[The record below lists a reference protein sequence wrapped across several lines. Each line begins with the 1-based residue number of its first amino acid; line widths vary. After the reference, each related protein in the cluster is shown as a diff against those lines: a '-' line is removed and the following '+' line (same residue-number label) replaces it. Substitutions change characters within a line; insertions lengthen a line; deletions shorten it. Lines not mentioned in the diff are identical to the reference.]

1 MKFAFFVKNGEALL
15 DGNLEEPVDTAAL
28 TTQFTSN
35 GLSNYMIKSTAQLT
49 SARNL
54 RKSFKLYIRGLVS
67 QKRVTEFSTQLTKA
81 WTATKSI
88 TGRRLTSGSS
98 D

>member
-1 MKFAFFVKNGEALL
+1 MKFAFFVKNGEVLL
-15 DGNLEEPVDTAAL
+15 DGNLEEPVDSAVL
-28 TTQFTSN
+28 TDQFKNN

-54 RKSFKLYIRGLVS
+54 RKSFKLYIKGPVS
-67 QKRVTEFSTQLTKA
+67 QNRVTEFSTQLTKA

-88 TGRRLTSGSS
+88 TGRRLTSDDSE
-98 D
+98 

>member
-15 DGNLEEPVDTAAL
+15 DGNLEEPIDVAAL

-35 GLSNYMIKSTAQLT
+35 GLSNYVIKSTAQLT
-49 SARNL
+49 SPRNL

-67 QKRVTEFSTQLTKA
+67 EKRVTEFSTPLTKA
-81 WTATKSI
+81 WIATKSM
-88 TGRRLTSGSS
+88 SE
-98 D
+98 